1 MQKAE
6 EIHQFRQYR
15 ARILSI
21 RDIDQEERVKLKDEV
36 LDMYG
41 EMRVSSVVHPA
52 TFAKLDCGSKKK
64 ADLLVWV
71 ERSLNLWLYC
81 LSPPSKEGRMSTYLS
96 HSQPPYSPIS
106 YPNRN
111 LSYEMD
117 VENHWRKPL
126 YLSCDRLAVG
136 EYLRIYLFARSIHTE

>member
-1 MQKAE
+1 
-6 EIHQFRQYR
+6 
-15 ARILSI
+15 
-21 RDIDQEERVKLKDEV
+21 
-36 LDMYG
+36 
-41 EMRVSSVVHPA
+41 
-52 TFAKLDCGSKKK
+52 
-64 ADLLVWV
+64 
-71 ERSLNLWLYC
+71 
-81 LSPPSKEGRMSTYLS
+81 MSTYLS

-136 EYLRIYLFARSIHTE
+136 EYLRTYLFARSIHTE